1 MAAKNPVVVSSIDE
15 ALGLLGDFDGAESFI
30 LAPLVDEKGGGRRS
44 WHVLR
49 LDKNGDPSGWIKEN
63 EAEAEGQEN
72 IAFQVPTVDLGADDL
87 PPLPKSKVNL
97 WELCFCDSDA
107 EKMEPRVWID
117 PEAERARDTAR
128 PRRSAAKAAATP
140 EVETPLPKAGTPSDA
155 ALLQALN
162 ISTRSNERM
171 MSHVQNLLTTVTSS
185 IEQIG
190 KGHAQLGE
198 LYAVSLQQQEKRATQ
213 AETTRDLA
221 LGANTALQ
229 TQLAEARASGQG
241 WITLREIY
249 AEKPEL
255 LHDGIRDIASAAV
268 AALRSVVAGSDG

>member
-49 LDKNGDPSGWIKEN
+49 LDKNGDPSGWIKES

-72 IAFQVPTVDLGADDL
+72 IAFQVPTVDLSADDL
-87 PPLPKSKVNL
+87 PPLPKSKVSL

-117 PEAERARDTAR
+117 PEAERAREAR

>member
-117 PEAERARDTAR
+117 PEAERAREAR

-140 EVETPLPKAGTPSDA
+140 EVETPLPKAGTPADA

-162 ISTRSNERM
+162 ISTRGNERLM
-171 MSHVQNLLTTVTSS
+171 IHVQNLLTTVTSS

-198 LYAVSLQQQEKRATQ
+198 LRSVSLQQQEQRATQ
-213 AETTRDLA
+213 AEATRDIA
-221 LGANTALQ
+221 LEANKALQ
-229 TQLAEARASGQG
+229 VQLAEARASGQG